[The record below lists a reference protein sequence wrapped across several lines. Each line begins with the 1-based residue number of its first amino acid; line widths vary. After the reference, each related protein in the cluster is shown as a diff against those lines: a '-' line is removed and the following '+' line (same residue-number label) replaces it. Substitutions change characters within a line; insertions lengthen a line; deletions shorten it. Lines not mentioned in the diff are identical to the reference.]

1 MKLFSFTVSAAKP
14 WLMLPVD
21 NSGKKVDVIISC
33 GDTVIKTF
41 DMKLANGKAADW
53 FTPIPVGAFSG
64 KTLRFA
70 AEREAERGGEHAD
83 RNADIH

>member
-21 NSGKKVDVIISC
+21 NAGKKVDVTITC

-64 KTLRFA
+64 KTLTVSINDNAVHTQYCYCA
-70 AEREAERGGEHAD
+70 ATP
-83 RNADIH
+83 